1 MKLVG
6 RVFSVNCR
14 TARRD
19 PSDEY
24 VRTGSKLTRRHFLR
38 GELVDRRLDGKAAA
52 AAAPAPSAR
61 GRRWRRLQ
69 APGRPRWRRER
80 RQQQQ
85 RQQQPRQQ
93 QPRQPPPPLLRR
105 LPTPRSQRLSQQ
117 QRLQQQRQKRRQLR
131 PRNVNGCLVAGLRA
145 PHNTTQF
152 LMRDEYRRERLR
164 GDFAA
169 GPAAPRDAG
178 DLDGYSRALERARG
192 GCWGGA
198 LVVPIWAPRGWSS
211 SAAGDGAGGV
221 AEGSYEPADEDWSR
235 TEDFME
241 RDFAAVYREAGCA

>member
-1 MKLVG
+1 MLIVGGDQFQGHFLLVDK
-6 RVFSVNCR
+6 
-14 TARRD
+14 RD
-19 PSDEY
+19 DEY
-24 VRTGSKLTRRHFLR
+24 IRTCSKVTRRHFLR

-52 AAAPAPSAR
+52 AAVAVAAR

-69 APGRPRWRRER
+69 VPGRRPRGRREP

-85 RQQQPRQQ
+85 
-93 QPRQPPPPLLRR
+93 PLLLC

-117 QRLQQQRQKRRQLR
+117 QRLQQQKKQRRQQLR

-152 LMRDEYRRERLR
+152 LMCDEYRRERLR
-164 GDFAA
+164 VDLA

-192 GCWGGA
+192 GAWGGG
-198 LVVPIWAPRGWSS
+198 LVVPICVPGDWGSRG
-211 SAAGDGAGGV
+211 AAGGDSPGL
-221 AEGSYEPADEDWSR
+221 AEARYEPADDDDDDWSR